1 MKRLMGYP
9 GGYSLYGGGR
19 STDVTEANVRS
30 RLNVH
35 WIDPA
40 PITHECVNREGEQCF
55 RVAAVS
61 RATGAL
67 CLLDAPV
74 TVGSPAAIFRD
85 CPEFKPYITSV
96 GVPWQNISLWHQS
109 VDMSVTTQF
118 RREPDVDSSD

>member
-1 MKRLMGYP
+1 M
-9 GGYSLYGGGR
+9 
-19 STDVTEANVRS
+19 
-30 RLNVH
+30 H

-40 PITHECVNREGEQCF
+40 PITHECVNREGVQCF

-74 TVGSPAAIFRD
+74 TVGSPAVIFRD
-85 CPEFKPYITSV
+85 CPEFRPYVTPV
-96 GVPWQNISLWHQS
+96 GAVTWQNISLWHQA

-118 RREPDVDSSD
+118 RRVEPDVDSSD